1 MLSIPS
7 FWKKTPNLFDDN
19 LMKGIAVSK
28 GVAIGKAYLLDRSK
42 FCILKQTLEE
52 HEVEKE
58 IDRFRDAIEKTKVQM
73 SDIKKRAE
81 KIADKYAVILDTYTL
96 LLDDD
101 ILVNETIENIRTHQ
115 TNAEWTLNQT
125 LQNFLNLFDNINDDY
140 LKGKKDDL
148 DLLVQAILRNLI
160 GHSQEALSDIQEPVI
175 IVTHSLSPSDTLS
188 MPRNFIKGLATE
200 TGGKTSHVGIFAAA
214 LGIPA
219 VTGIKNLTSQ
229 INSGDNVVVDG
240 IDGEV
245 ITHPNDEKNEYY
257 LKKQENYRRYEER
270 LLANIHQSADTLDG
284 HHIHLLA
291 NIESSQEVKT
301 LRNYGSEG
309 VGLYRTE
316 FLYMSSSNLPSEKE
330 LYENFKA
337 VAQEMDDNPV
347 VIRTLDIGMDKQLAG
362 IQTNDEDN
370 PALGLRGIRL
380 SLANPELFISQ
391 LKGILRASFY
401 GNVKVLY
408 PMVSSVT
415 EIIQANKLLQEAKI
429 LLKEDQIPFNDNI
442 EIGAMIET
450 PAAAICIDQ
459 ILEHIDFVSIGTN
472 DLVQYTLAV
481 DRVNENVAHLYQPFH
496 PSVIRSLK
504 QIFVAANK
512 AGKKVSICG
521 ELGGDPMATML
532 LLGLG
537 KLDDLSMEPHS
548 IPKVKKIIRLIR
560 LDEARQMADHV
571 LSLNSVEEI
580 SRFIAKEMRTRFPDD
595 FDRDLSFQKKI
606 KPT

>member
-1 MLSIPS
+1 
-7 FWKKTPNLFDDN
+7 
-19 LMKGIAVSK
+19 MKGIAVSK
-28 GVAIGKAYLLDRSK
+28 GVAIGKAYLLDRSN
-42 FCILKQTLEE
+42 FCILKQILADD
-52 HEVEKE
+52 EVEKE
-58 IDRFRDAIEKTKVQM
+58 VERFREAIEKTKRQM
-73 SDIKKRAE
+73 TDIKKRAE
-81 KIADKYAVILDTYTL
+81 KIADKYAVILDTYIL

-101 ILVNETIENIRTHQ
+101 ILVNDTIENIRKNK

-148 DLLVQAILRNLI
+148 DLLVHAILKNLL
-160 GHSQEALSDIQEPVI
+160 GHSQETLSDIQDPVI
-175 IVTHSLSPSDTLS
+175 IVTNSLSPSDTLS

-200 TGGKTSHVGIFAAA
+200 SGGKTSHVGIFAAA

-229 INSGDNVVVDG
+229 INSGDNIVVDG

-245 ITHPNDEKNEYY
+245 IPHPSDKDTEYY

-270 LLANIHQSADTLDG
+270 LLVNIHQRAETLDG
-284 HHIHLLA
+284 HQVHLLA
-291 NIESSQEVKT
+291 NIESNKQVKA
-301 LRNYGSEG
+301 LRKFGSEG

-316 FLYMSSSNLPSEKE
+316 FLYMSANNLPGERE

-337 VAQEMDDNPV
+337 VAQEMDDKPV

-362 IQTNDEDN
+362 IQTHDEDN

-380 SLANPELFISQ
+380 SLAKPELLSNE

-401 GNVKVLY
+401 GNVKILY
-408 PMVSSVT
+408 PMITSVT
-415 EIIQANKLLQEAKI
+415 EIIQANEILQKAKEN
-429 LLKEDQIPFNDNI
+429 LKEAEIPFDDNI

-459 ILEHIDFVSIGTN
+459 ILEHVDFVSIGTN
-472 DLVQYTLAV
+472 DLVQYLLAV

-512 AGKKVSICG
+512 AEKNVSICG
-521 ELGGDPMATML
+521 EMGGDPMATML

-537 KLDDLSMEPHS
+537 KLEDLSMEPHS

-571 LSLNSVEEI
+571 LTLSSVEEI
-580 SRFIAKEMRTRFPDD
+580 SRFITEEMRARFPED
-595 FDRDLSFQKKI
+595 FDRDLSFQEKS
-606 KPT
+606 KPA

>member
-58 IDRFRDAIEKTKVQM
+58 IERFRDAIEKTKVQM

-291 NIESSQEVKT
+291 NIESRQEVKN

-316 FLYMSSSNLPSEKE
+316 FLYMSSSNLPGEKE

-362 IQTNDEDN
+362 IQTNHEDN

-580 SRFIAKEMRTRFPDD
+580 SRFITKEMRTRFPDD